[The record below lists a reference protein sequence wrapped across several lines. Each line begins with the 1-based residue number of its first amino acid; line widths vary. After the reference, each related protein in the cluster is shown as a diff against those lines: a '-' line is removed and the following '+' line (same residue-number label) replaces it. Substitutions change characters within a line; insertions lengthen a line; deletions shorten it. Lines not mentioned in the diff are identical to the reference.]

1 MHGKVKFKAVLSQS
15 NRYSGI
21 LKIVKAIVEQY
32 YHEYDGVYCTSVEDT
47 YAAFLDISKTKPQW
61 QTISH
66 DILMG
71 TAIAVKRNV
80 FSLDND
86 LLYLN
91 PHGMSAFI
99 SAEGMLKYKIN
110 GLGVIC
116 PIKVFISKIWKVD
129 DWTGAYIDTNTC
141 ELRIT
146 DYV

>member
-1 MHGKVKFKAVLSQS
+1 MPNKFKASLNQS

-21 LKIVKAIVEQY
+21 LKIVKAIVEEY
-32 YHEYDGVYCTSVEDT
+32 YNDFDGVLCTSTEDT
-47 YAAFLDISKTKPQW
+47 YAVFLDISKTKPQW

-66 DILMG
+66 DILFG
-71 TAIAVKRNV
+71 TAIAVSENI
-80 FSLDND
+80 FNLNDD

-91 PHGMSAFI
+91 PNGI
-99 SAEGMLKYKIN
+99 SSFTNIDGILKYKIN

-116 PIKVFISKIWKVD
+116 PTDVFISNTWKIN
-129 DWTGAYIDTNTC
+129 DWNGAYIDTKTC